1 MKLGI
6 QERLGLLELLPKEG
20 GYAALKEI
28 RKAREIF
35 ALTPKEIKEVDY
47 TETPLPVGNGITI
60 NWDTKK
66 EVVKDLP
73 ISEYITGS
81 IKDTLTRMEKNGS
94 MKEQF
99 FTLYE
104 KFVL

>member
-1 MKLGI
+1 MNLNI

-20 GYAALKEI
+20 GYAALKEV
-28 RKAREIF
+28 RKAKETF
-35 ALTPKEIKEVDY
+35 ALTPQEIKDIKY
-47 TETPLPVGNGITI
+47 TEKPAPAGNSITI
-60 NWDTKK
+60 NWDTDK
-66 EVVKDLP
+66 EIEKDLP

-81 IKDTLTRMEKNGS
+81 IKDALVKLEKNGS
-94 MKEQF
+94 MREQF